1 MLKLVEIHFQR
12 NKYSNLVPSLIV
24 FGEALI
30 IIENFEVATTK
41 YDCKLILNNFKKT
54 LNNTKISS

>member
-30 IIENFEVATTK
+30 IIENFEVVTK

>member
-30 IIENFEVATTK
+30 IIENFEVATK